1 MRRVTINNS
10 LQKARDTSRVYK
22 LSLFDN
28 DKQTIVSED
37 DDVTVKVGNR
47 TGFLFDIESG
57 IANGAITIDSA
68 RFADLPADDY
78 RLEIWMYRNEKL
90 YIYPDDKQITLR
102 LSSTL
107 NDITGTTLST
117 ITIEQLRKEL
127 AENGGGGVPV
137 VGPQGEPGP
146 KGDKGEP
153 GPKGDPGPVGP
164 AGRDGLNGKDGVQG
178 PKGDQGEKGVDGKSA
193 YQIWLD
199 LGNAGSEQ
207 DFIDSLK
214 SKSDE
219 DNKGEVRHAPTSWT
233 LDRTTVPWTIWFD
246 NGCGL
251 QFPEYATTATVY
263 GYGFAGNLNATDFAT
278 WPLVPNIISAT
289 RGALTI
295 DKFKS
300 KVGSFDYWALT
311 TKVLNPLQDASKY
324 DWTDAFGDAG
334 TNSASYGRKPVFAR
348 VMFELGIWSEA
359 DILGLGAKKKG

>member
-1 MRRVTINNS
+1 M
-10 LQKARDTSRVYK
+10 
-22 LSLFDN
+22 
-28 DKQTIVSED
+28 
-37 DDVTVKVGNR
+37 
-47 TGFLFDIESG
+47 
-57 IANGAITIDSA
+57 
-68 RFADLPADDY
+68 
-78 RLEIWMYRNEKL
+78 
-90 YIYPDDKQITLR
+90 R

-117 ITIEQLRKEL
+117 ITIEQLRKEI
-127 AENGGGGVPV
+127 ANGDAGVPIV
-137 VGPQGEPGP
+137 GP
-146 KGDKGEP
+146 KGDRGEP

-164 AGRDGLNGKDGVQG
+164 AGRDGLNGKDGAQG
-178 PKGDQGEKGVDGKSA
+178 PKGDQGEKGADGKSA

-199 LGNAGSEQ
+199 LGNTGSEQ

-214 SKSDE
+214 AKSE
-219 DNKGEVRHAPTSWT
+219 TATRHAPTSWT
-233 LDRTTVPWTIWFD
+233 LDRTTKPWTLWFD

-311 TKVLNPLQDASKY
+311 TKVLDPQQDASKY
-324 DWTDAFGDAG
+324 EWSNAFGNDG

-348 VMFELGIWSEA
+348 VMYELGIWS
-359 DILGLGAKKKG
+359 DNDVMNLGAVRKGE